1 MKLIEEGEGL
11 RIEGAGSERARIAY
25 ATEKD
30 GHLVLTVQTADE
42 REHSLAVNPHK

>member
-25 ATEKD
+25 ATEKN

-42 REHSLAVNPHK
+42 REHSFAMNPHK